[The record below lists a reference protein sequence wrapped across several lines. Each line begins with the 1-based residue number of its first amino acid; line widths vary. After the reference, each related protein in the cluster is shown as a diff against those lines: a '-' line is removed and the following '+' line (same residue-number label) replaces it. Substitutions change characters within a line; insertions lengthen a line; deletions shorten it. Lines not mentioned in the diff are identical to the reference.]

1 MQKETVMIKRGIVL
15 AVLLLFVGSG
25 FSCFMFSRKYTTVH
39 EEKTGPPPDAD
50 FIPDDKLADKKVE
63 FDPELVD
70 SRPYHDLL
78 INKSAAIIKLD
89 ILGEHNETLYPSYA
103 AAVKAAGESGHEV
116 LLSIN
121 YIDGKAK
128 QIDDGLYAALDLA
141 YYKGMKDVFESHVSL
156 IKRLLEKTKSN
167 PKCEAFLAAGLHYAG
182 VEMQVKDS
190 VLMKK
195 YRKEFEEDELRSKP
209 ASFYTWSDDL
219 ERCFRFLRFFQY
231 AFADK
236 EEEIAIELGKAL
248 LADKRLLQDYNKV
261 IAFFDGLSNPHEG
274 VTLEDLIRHPSFPKV
289 KLDVAV
295 CLLPDS
301 GSKENLLIRS
311 LFNIYGNIPSDVNIM
326 KTLIQQIHSGKI
338 DLKPDENSGWYDY
351 QVYALETLLLPSKGE
366 ESNKLLLTQRY
377 KKRMIEAFKAMLTTR
392 RETHYR
398 QMPGVGCSASSPYEG
413 PTITPRLRVEPCPSY
428 YIRQARGYDFL
439 LNFLTSAIGEKALR
453 EIHGLKEGGE
463 REMTL
468 WDELHWIRDFYY
480 GLYLISCEDIGLRP
494 SFLKDENVDIAH
506 CYEIAEKWLGRALEG
521 EDLAV
526 DTRVSVPIAF
536 DLSPSATHLW
546 VNIGVKLLQFEAS
559 FATPPSIKYGEESEW
574 REVSDD
580 ELDKKVWLIPVVQFA
595 EVKVEG
601 HKVFDRNELRAIC
614 DKHTSREAI
623 IKALGN

>member
-1 MQKETVMIKRGIVL
+1 MIKRGIVL
-15 AVLLLFVGSG
+15 AGLLLFVASG
-25 FSCFMFSRKYTTVH
+25 FSCFMFPRKYTTVH

-78 INKSAAIIKLD
+78 INKSAAVIKLD
-89 ILGEHNETLYPSYA
+89 ILGEHTEILYPSYA
-103 AAVKAAGESGHEV
+103 AAVKAAGESGNEV

-167 PKCEAFLAAGLHYAG
+167 LKCEAFFAAGLHYAG

-190 VLMKK
+190 ALMKK
-195 YRKEFEEDELRSKP
+195 YRKEFEENEFRSKP
-209 ASFYTWSDDL
+209 ASFYTWSDGL
-219 ERCFRFLRFFQY
+219 KQCFRFLRFFQHIFVDDD
-231 AFADK
+231 A
-236 EEEIAIELGKAL
+236 EVAIEIGKAL
-248 LADKRLLQDYNKV
+248 KSDEKLLEDYKKI
-261 IAFFDGLSNPHEG
+261 IAFFDKLTNPHEG
-274 VTLEDLIRHPSFPKV
+274 KTLLDLIEDPAFPNV
-289 KLDVAV
+289 KPDVFY
-295 CLLPDS
+295 LFPYS
-301 GSKENLLIRS
+301 RNKENNLFESLFPRGVPPGVELMKELIRA
-311 LFNIYGNIPSDVNIM
+311 I
-326 KTLIQQIHSGKI
+326 KEGKVS
-338 DLKPDENSGWYDY
+338 LKPDKNSGWYDY

-366 ESNKLLLTQRY
+366 EHNKLLLTQRY
-377 KKRMIEAFKAMLTTR
+377 KKRMIEAFKAMITTR

-398 QMPGVGCSASSPYEG
+398 QTRVTILSAAPQKM
-413 PTITPRLRVEPCPSY
+413 TPRLRAEPCPSY
-428 YIRQARGYDFL
+428 YHRQARAYDFL
-439 LNFLTSAIGEKALR
+439 LNFLTSAMGEKVLK

-468 WDELHWIRDFYY
+468 WDELHWMRDFYY
-480 GLYLISCEDIGLRP
+480 GLYLVSCEDIGLRP
-494 SFLKDENVDIAH
+494 KFLDDEEV
-506 CYEIAEKWLGRALEG
+506 EAEKCVQLANNWLNVAFED

-526 DTRVSVPIAF
+526 DTRVGIPIAY
-536 DLSPSATHLW
+536 DPTTDKTHLW
-546 VNIGVKLLQFEAS
+546 INIGVKLLQFEAS
-559 FATPPSIKYGEESEW
+559 FATPPSIKDSEDSEW
-574 REVSDD
+574 RELSDD

-601 HKVFDRNELRAIC
+601 HKVFDRDELRAIC